1 MLWWP
6 ELGFIAL
13 LLALGVSLL
22 TALWSLSA
30 DSAIARHLPAL
41 CPRRWTL
48 AQLTLVIVA
57 FVVLLLALLADDFSL
72 HYIAQHS
79 HSALARGL
87 KLAAAWGGHEG
98 SLLLWL
104 LCLTG
109 WSALYALCA
118 RRQSAA
124 AQRYTLGLMA
134 LMIGAFLL
142 FIVTLSDP
150 FARVFPAP
158 PEGRDLNPMLQHPG
172 LIFHPPLLYLGYA
185 GLALCTARLLGGL
198 LSRQSPQAMAEGC
211 WRWLLPAWGC
221 LSAGIILGSWW
232 AYSELGWGGF
242 WFWDPVEN
250 ASLLPWL
257 SATALLHSLSVTR
270 RSGALAHWSLL
281 LALASLIF
289 TLMGTLIV
297 RSGVL
302 LSVHAFALDESRALA
317 LLLLFGGLSVG
328 ALALYALCA
337 GRLTPVATTVSP
349 PLQGILWLFSAAA
362 LIVLIGTLYP
372 MLYGL
377 LGWGR
382 ISVGAP
388 YFNRVLLPFA
398 LLALALM
405 LYGGLRRTARIGI
418 RLAHLGA
425 LLCALGI
432 GLHATG
438 QQERS
443 VVLAPGQ
450 SAQLGEYRFTL
461 SEVTQFARGNYT
473 AERGAILVQ
482 KDGEVVAQLYPER
495 RHYLARNQPMFEPG
509 IDWNWRYDWYALM
522 AEKQGDRYALRL
534 YLRQG
539 VRWVWYGGV
548 LMIVGALL
556 CLRERR
562 RMPCVS

>member
-13 LLALGVSLL
+13 LLALCVSLL
-22 TALWSLSA
+22 TALLSLA
-30 DSAIARHLPAL
+30 GGAPWAQRLPAL
-41 CPRRWTL
+41 CPRRWSL
-48 AQLTLVIVA
+48 AQLALTAAGFAL
-57 FVVLLLALLADDFSL
+57 LLLALLADDFSL
-72 HYIAQHS
+72 RYVAQHS

-104 LCLTG
+104 LCLAG
-109 WSALYALCA
+109 WSALYAQCA
-118 RRQSAA
+118 RRQA
-124 AQRYTLGLMA
+124 AQANAYTLGLMA
-134 LMIGAFLL
+134 LIVGAFLL
-142 FIVTLSDP
+142 FIVTLGDP
-150 FARVFPAP
+150 FARQFPAP

-172 LIFHPPLLYLGYA
+172 LIFHPPLLYLGYG
-185 GLALCTARLLGGL
+185 GLALCAARLLAGL
-198 LSRQSPQAMAEGC
+198 LARQTAQAMADGC

-281 LALASLIF
+281 LALTSLIF

-302 LSVHAFALDESRALA
+302 LSVHAFALDEARALA

-328 ALALYALCA
+328 ALMLYALYA
-337 GRLTPVATTVSP
+337 GRLTPVTASVSL
-349 PLQGILWLFSAAA
+349 PLLGILWLFSAAA

-388 YFNRVLLPFA
+388 YFNGVLLPFA

-405 LYGGLRRTARIGI
+405 LYGGLRRGGGAGG

-432 GLHATG
+432 GLHAAG

-443 VVLAPGQ
+443 VALAPGQ
-450 SAQLGEYRFTL
+450 SAQLGEYRFIL
-461 SEVTQFARGNYT
+461 REVTQFARGNYT
-473 AERGAILVQ
+473 AERGEIWVQ
-482 KDGEVVAQLYPER
+482 RAGETVARLYPER
-495 RHYLARNQPMFEPG
+495 RHYLARNQQMFEPG
-509 IDWNWRYDWYALM
+509 ISWSWRDEWYALM

-539 VRWVWYGGV
+539 IRWIWCGGG
-548 LMIVGALL
+548 LMIAGALL
-556 CLRERR
+556 CLRARR
-562 RMPCVS
+562 REP

>member
-13 LLALGVSLL
+13 LLALCVSLL
-22 TALWSLSA
+22 TALLSLASG
-30 DSAIARHLPAL
+30 SSWARRLPAL
-41 CPRRWTL
+41 CPRRGSL
-48 AQLTLVIVA
+48 AQLALTAAGFAL
-57 FVVLLLALLADDFSL
+57 LLLALLTDDFSL
-72 HYIAQHS
+72 RYVAQHS

-104 LCLTG
+104 LCLAG

-118 RRQSAA
+118 RRQA
-124 AQRYTLGLMA
+124 AQANAYTLGLMA
-134 LMIGAFLL
+134 LIVGAFLL
-142 FIVTLSDP
+142 FIVTLGDP
-150 FARVFPAP
+150 FARQFPAP
-158 PEGRDLNPMLQHPG
+158 AEGRDLNPMLQHPG
-172 LIFHPPLLYLGYA
+172 LIFHPPLLYLGYG
-185 GLALCTARLLGGL
+185 GLALCAARLLAGL
-198 LSRQSPQAMAEGC
+198 LARQTAQAMADGC

-281 LALASLIF
+281 LALTSLIF

-302 LSVHAFALDESRALA
+302 LSVHAFALDETRALA

-328 ALALYALCA
+328 ALTLYALSA
-337 GRLTPVATTVSP
+337 GRLTPVTAPVSL

-388 YFNRVLLPFA
+388 YFNGVLLPFA

-405 LYGGLRRTARIGI
+405 LYGGLRHRVGAGG

-432 GLHATG
+432 GLHAAG

-443 VVLAPGQ
+443 VALAPGQ
-450 SAQLGEYRFTL
+450 STQLGEYRFTL
-461 SEVTQFARGNYT
+461 REVTQFARGNYT
-473 AERGAILVQ
+473 AERGEIWVQ
-482 KDGEVVAQLYPER
+482 RGGETVARLYPER
-495 RHYLARNQPMFEPG
+495 RHYLARNQQMFEPG
-509 IDWNWRYDWYALM
+509 ISWSWRDEWYALM

-539 VRWVWYGGV
+539 VRWIWCGGG
-548 LMIVGALL
+548 LMIAGALL
-556 CLRERR
+556 CLRTRR
-562 RMPCVS
+562 REP

>member
-6 ELGFIAL
+6 ELGFFAL
-13 LLALGVSLL
+13 LLALSVSLL
-22 TALWSLSA
+22 AALRGLVL
-30 DSAIARHLPAL
+30 ARRLPAWH
-41 CPRRWTL
+41 PRCWAWAQGGLVL
-48 AQLTLVIVA
+48 AA
-57 FVVLLLALLADDFSL
+57 FLLLLQALLADDFTL
-72 HYIAQHS
+72 HYVAQHS
-79 HSALARGL
+79 HSALAWGL

-104 LCLTG
+104 LCLAG
-109 WSALYALCA
+109 WNALFAWGA
-118 RRQSAA
+118 RRQATPA
-124 AQRYTLGLMA
+124 RDYTLGLMA
-134 LMIGAFLL
+134 LMIAAFLV
-142 FIVTLSDP
+142 FIVTLGDP
-150 FARVFPAP
+150 FARQFPAP
-158 PEGRDLNPMLQHPG
+158 LQGRDLNPMLQHPG

-185 GLALCTARLLGGL
+185 GLALCAARLLAGL
-198 LSRQSPQAMAEGC
+198 LAHQTVQAMADGC

-221 LSAGIILGSWW
+221 LTGGILLGSWW

-257 SATALLHSLSVTR
+257 TATALLHSLNVTR
-270 RSGALAHWSLL
+270 RTGALAHWSLL

-302 LSVHAFALDESRALA
+302 LSVHAFALDEERALA
-317 LLLLFGGLSVG
+317 LLLLFGGLSIG
-328 ALALYALCA
+328 ALTLYALYA
-337 GRLTPVATTVSP
+337 GRLSRVSAVP
-349 PLQGILWLFSAAA
+349 TRALQGILWLFSAAT
-362 LIVLIGTLYP
+362 LIVLVGTLYP

-388 YFNRVLLPFA
+388 YFNSVLLPFA

-405 LYGGLRRTARIGI
+405 LYRGLRRPLAAGV

-432 GLHATG
+432 AAYACG

-443 VVLAPGQ
+443 VVLAPGE
-450 SAQLGEYRFTL
+450 SVQLDAYRFTL
-461 SEVTQFARGNYT
+461 QGMTQFARSNYT
-473 AERGAILVQ
+473 AERGEITVWHEGRQ
-482 KDGEVVAQLYPER
+482 VAHLYPER
-495 RHYLARNQPMFEPG
+495 RYYLARNQAMFEPG
-509 IDWNWRYDWYALM
+509 IAWGWRYDWYGLM
-522 AEKQGDRYALRL
+522 AEKQGERYALRL

-539 VRWVWYGGV
+539 IRWIGAGAI

-556 CLRERR
+556 CLVKGGRR
-562 RMPCVS
+562 

>member
-6 ELGFIAL
+6 ELGFIVL
-13 LLALGVSLL
+13 LLALCVSLL
-22 TALWSLSA
+22 TALLSLASGA
-30 DSAIARHLPAL
+30 SWARRLPAL
-41 CPRRWTL
+41 CPRRGSL
-48 AQLTLVIVA
+48 AQLALTAAGFAL
-57 FVVLLLALLADDFSL
+57 LLLALLTDDFSL
-72 HYIAQHS
+72 RYVAQHS

-104 LCLTG
+104 LCLAG

-118 RRQSAA
+118 RRQA
-124 AQRYTLGLMA
+124 AQANAYTLGLMA
-134 LMIGAFLL
+134 LIVGAFLL
-142 FIVTLSDP
+142 FIVTLGDP
-150 FARVFPAP
+150 FARQFPAP
-158 PEGRDLNPMLQHPG
+158 AEGRDLNPMLQHPG
-172 LIFHPPLLYLGYA
+172 LIFHPPLLYLGYG
-185 GLALCTARLLGGL
+185 GLALCAARLLAGL
-198 LSRQSPQAMAEGC
+198 LARQTAQAMADGC

-281 LALASLIF
+281 LALTSLIF

-302 LSVHAFALDESRALA
+302 LSVHAFALDETRALA

-328 ALALYALCA
+328 ALTLYALSA
-337 GRLTPVATTVSP
+337 GRLTPVTAPVSLS
-349 PLQGILWLFSAAA
+349 LQGILWLFSAAA

-388 YFNRVLLPFA
+388 YFNGVLLPFA
-398 LLALALM
+398 LLALAL
-405 LYGGLRRTARIGI
+405 
-418 RLAHLGA
+418 
-425 LLCALGI
+425 
-432 GLHATG
+432 
-438 QQERS
+438 
-443 VVLAPGQ
+443 
-450 SAQLGEYRFTL
+450 
-461 SEVTQFARGNYT
+461 
-473 AERGAILVQ
+473 
-482 KDGEVVAQLYPER
+482 
-495 RHYLARNQPMFEPG
+495 
-509 IDWNWRYDWYALM
+509 
-522 AEKQGDRYALRL
+522 
-534 YLRQG
+534 
-539 VRWVWYGGV
+539 
-548 LMIVGALL
+548 
-556 CLRERR
+556 
-562 RMPCVS
+562 